1 MKFSRRSIL
10 LAVLSFSAALAIQLA
25 QTAVLTSARSDT
37 GRNQNPTSQSSEQT
51 KREAA
56 YRANNIGVG
65 LLEQYR
71 AREAAESFSRALEID
86 PNLELARINR
96 SIALYY
102 IPDPDSAKR
111 AAEKGLVQ
119 DPNAPQ
125 LHYILGLIDRAQE
138 RPNDA
143 IAEFQ
148 QVLKADPSDPGTQ
161 VNLGQ
166 LFAQQR
172 KFSEAIIAFRAAI
185 ETEPYNLTALYNL
198 GLLLTRT
205 GVKEEGRRLIER
217 FRQLQQSGAGTSL
230 GTNYLEGGRYAE
242 AVVSNGAERNLV
254 ERATPDVKFTDATEG
269 FFDPAPRN
277 TKRTPRGRFQI
288 AMQNSAARADAIVL
302 FDYDGDGDLDVFDA
316 SDNQRLLRNDG
327 GKFTDVTEGSGLSI
341 TGSNHCFAA
350 VAGDY
355 DNDGKPDLF
364 VTRFNDKAFVLYHND
379 ANGHFSDRTKQA
391 GIKIPSTQG
400 APYLSAAF
408 VDVDHDGDLDVFIT
422 GPTNILWRNNGDG
435 TFTENT
441 RTAKISTHDSFSMSS
456 AIVPT
461 DFDNRRDVDLFLLSH
476 DGPPTLF
483 RNMRDGT
490 FRNVAKEVGLDRQ
503 GVFWCAAAGD
513 INKDGFTDFFLG
525 ADRQGTF
532 FISDGR
538 GHFRSSPA
546 AAETKGAMAAQF
558 LDYDND
564 GLLDLLVITTRR
576 LRVWRNVGDGF
587 VDVSN
592 RALSPALKNLD
603 ATYGFRG
610 NFSPQTALASA
621 DLDGDG
627 DEDLI
632 LRGKNGDLRFLRND
646 GGNRNHSLRVRLRG
660 RVSNTSA
667 IEAKMEVRAG
677 SLWQKLE
684 TYSAWPAPAPADIVF
699 GLGKRERPD
708 AVRVLWPAGIV
719 QAETEFPELASG
731 QAKSVLSLSLTELDR
746 KPSSCPYLYTWN
758 GERFEFVTDF
768 MGGGEMGYL
777 EQPGRYNKPD
787 PDEYVRITDDKLKE
801 RNGRFEIRVTDELEE
816 AMFVDQIQ
824 LIAVTHPREVEIYPN
839 EGMTDPPRSFKIY
852 ATRGAHPPLA
862 ATDDHG
868 HDVLDVISRYD
879 RRYPDDF
886 RRDSIRGYAEEHA
899 LTLKLDESNVQCPTS
914 NVKARPLGQG
924 QGRQDAR
931 AFGRKSHI
939 TKKTLDVGRWTLD
952 KGKDGHASRIL
963 LLLTGWTDY
972 AWSSDNVAASQAGKK
987 MKPPALQVK
996 DAKGRWRTV
1005 IEDIGIP
1012 VGRPQTV
1019 TADLTGKFL
1028 TGNREVRIV
1037 TNMRIYWD
1045 QILVDTSGGGFP
1057 ITMAKLNPVH
1067 ASLSW
1072 RGFSGETTPDSREPF
1087 GYDYQSISF
1096 TSPWKVMTGRYT
1108 REGDVR
1114 ELLLKSD
1121 DMFVISGPGDEISLS
1136 FDATALKPLAAGW
1149 KRTFLLFA
1157 DGFSKEM
1164 DVNSASPD
1172 QVMPLPFHTMTRYPY
1187 AWPERYPMT
1196 AERRAYVEK
1205 YNTRVVSSPVPSIDA
1220 ALARVAGW

>member
-1 MKFSRRSIL
+1 MKVSRRSIL
-10 LAVLSFSAALAIQLA
+10 FAFLVSLSAALTIELA
-25 QTAVLTSARSDT
+25 RTAVLTSARGDQ
-37 GRNQNPTSQSSEQT
+37 RLANQTSEDT

-65 LLEQYR
+65 LLEQYK

-86 PNLELARINR
+86 PHLELARINR

-102 IPDPDSAKR
+102 IPDPESAKHE
-111 AAEKGLVQ
+111 AENGLAQ
-119 DPNAPQ
+119 DPNAPH
-125 LHYILGLIDRAQE
+125 LHYILGLIARSQDR
-138 RPNDA
+138 PDDA

-148 QVLKADPSDPGTQ
+148 QVLKTDPADPGTQ
-161 VNLGQ
+161 INLGQ
-166 LFAQQR
+166 LFVQQR
-172 KFSEAIIAFRAAI
+172 KFNEAITAFRAAI
-185 ETEPYNLTALYNL
+185 EAEPYNLTALYNL

-205 GVKEEGRRLIER
+205 GAKEEGRRLIEK

-242 AVVSNGAERNLV
+242 AVVSNGAERDLV
-254 ERATPDVKFTDATEG
+254 ERATPDVKFTDAGEG
-269 FFDPAPRN
+269 FFGPAPKNTRN
-277 TKRTPRGRFQI
+277 RPSSRFK
-288 AMQNSAARADAIVL
+288 AATLNTNARADAIVL
-302 FDYDGDGDLDVFDA
+302 FDYDGDGDLDLFDA
-316 SDNQRLLRNDG
+316 SYSARLLRNDG

-341 TGSNHCFAA
+341 TGSQYCFAA

-364 VTRFNDKAFVLYHND
+364 LARFDDKAFVLYHND
-379 ANGHFSDRTKQA
+379 GNGHFSDRTKQA
-391 GIKIPSTQG
+391 GIKIPSAQG

-408 VDVDHDGDLDVFIT
+408 VDVDHDGDLDIFIT
-422 GPTNILWRNNGDG
+422 GPTNILLRNNGDG
-435 TFTENT
+435 TFTEISQ
-441 RTAKISTHDSFSMSS
+441 TANVSSRNSFSMSS

-476 DGPPTLF
+476 NEPPTLF

-490 FRNVAKEVGLDRQ
+490 FRNVAKEVGLDSQ

-513 INKDGFTDFFLG
+513 VNKDGFTDFFLG
-525 ADRQGTF
+525 GKRPGMF
-532 FISDGR
+532 FMSDGR
-538 GHFRSSPA
+538 GHFRSTPA

-564 GLLDLLVITTRR
+564 GLLDLLVMTTRG

-587 VDVSN
+587 VDVSD
-592 RALSPALKNLD
+592 RALPPAFRNPG
-603 ATYGFRG
+603 ATYDFRG
-610 NFSPQTALASA
+610 MFSTQTALASA

-646 GGNRNHSLRVRLRG
+646 GGNRNHSLRAHLRG
-660 RVSNTSA
+660 RVSNASA

-731 QAKSVLSLSLTELDR
+731 EAKSVLSLSLTELDR

-777 EQPGRYNKPD
+777 EEPGRYNNPD
-787 PDEYVRITDDKLKE
+787 PDEYVRIPADKLKE
-801 RNGRFEIRVTDELEE
+801 RNGRFEIRMTDELEE
-816 AMFVDQIQ
+816 AMFVDRVQ
-824 LIAVTHPREVEIYPN
+824 LIAVAHPQEVEIYPN
-839 EGMTDPPRSFKIY
+839 EGMTDPPRPFKIY
-852 ATRGAHPPLA
+852 ATQGAHPPLA
-862 ATDDHG
+862 ATDNHG
-868 HDVLDVISRYD
+868 HDVLDLISRFD

-886 RRDSIRGYAEEHA
+886 LRDRIRGYAEEHA
-899 LTLKLDESNVQCPTS
+899 LTMKLEESNVQRPTS
-914 NVKARPLGQG
+914 NVKAQTLGQG

-931 AFGRKSHI
+931 AFRRKSNI
-939 TKKTLDVGRWTLD
+939 KKKTLDFGHWTLD
-952 KGKDGHASRIL
+952 KGKDGHGSRIL

-996 DAKGRWRTV
+996 DAKGKWRTV

-1019 TADLTGKFL
+1019 TVDLTGKFL
-1028 TGNREVRIV
+1028 TENREVRIV

-1045 QILVDTSGGGFP
+1045 QILVDTSEGGFP
-1057 ITMAKLNPVH
+1057 IALAKLDPVR
-1067 ASLSW
+1067 ADLSW
-1072 RGFSGETTPDSREPF
+1072 RGFSRETTPDGREPF

-1136 FDATALKPLAAGW
+1136 FDASALTPLAAGW
-1149 KRTFLLFA
+1149 KRTFLFFA

-1172 QVMPLPFHTMTRYPY
+1172 QIMPLPFHGMTRYPY
-1187 AWPERYPMT
+1187 AWPERYPMK
-1196 AERRAYVEK
+1196 AEQRAYVEK
-1205 YNTRVVSSPVPSIDA
+1205 YNTRVVLSPVPSIDA
-1220 ALARVAGW
+1220 AIVQR